1 MWRVTSNAPFGL
13 NWGMLVNKWS
23 LLIYVTLYAS
33 RIGACCQSRLFK
45 FETTVRIVAIA
56 AFHCAFQHLVME
68 RQIKLVLGF
77 AVTVYAKL
85 RFAVHEQFHI

>member
-13 NWGMLVNKWS
+13 NWSMLVNKWS

-45 FETTVRIVAIA
+45 FETAVRVVAIA

-68 RQIKLVLGF
+68 RQIKHV
-77 AVTVYAKL
+77 
-85 RFAVHEQFHI
+85 